1 MKLGANLTPGPK
13 TLVTWSSLNETCSLQ
28 WLYMNLQR
36 INIAHTGTRLE
47 TSTNSSDSRDGVW
60 LRARHFISLNYSLL
74 NVFAGLLQG
83 GKLLWPNTSLPTTM
97 PGTYINNQSLHT
109 FLLCACSVTQSC
121 PTLRDP
127 MDCRPP
133 GFFVHGISQARTL
146 EWVTI
151 SFSGGSSWLRNLTGI
166 SCLGRWILYHWA
178 TWKAWAKPL
187 NSPHSVSGSCCSS
200 TIQLLLPSYLSI
212 FLYS

>member
-1 MKLGANLTPGPK
+1 
-13 TLVTWSSLNETCSLQ
+13 
-28 WLYMNLQR
+28 MNLQR
-36 INIAHTGTRLE
+36 INLAHTGTRLE
-47 TSTNSSDSRDGVW
+47 TSTKSSDSRDGVW
-60 LRARHFISLNYSLL
+60 LRASHFISLSCSLL

-97 PGTYINNQSLHT
+97 PGTDITNQSLHT
-109 FLLCACSVTQSC
+109 FLLCACSVAQLC

-133 GFFVHGISQARTL
+133 GSSVHGISQARTL

-151 SFSGGSSWLRNLTGI
+151 SFSGGSSWLRNQTGI
-166 SCLGRWILYHWA
+166 CCLGRWILYHWA

-187 NSPHSVSGSCCSS
+187 NSPQCFRKLLQLHYSAAAAELCQHLSLFLEESV
-200 TIQLLLPSYLSI
+200 I
-212 FLYS
+212 FLNCILETSSFSRATLGRRELGK